1 MKKNGS
7 HDPFFFASIFTIALG
22 IKKAGLRPAFLKS
35 NKNYLEA
42 AADAAAGAASA
53 AGADAG
59 AAAGI
64 EAAASAG
71 ADAGAAA
78 GADAGVAST
87 EADAEA
93 GASAGLLHATK
104 ATANKET
111 SKSDFFMFLLSI
123 NRSKKTTY
131 LR

>member
-1 MKKNGS
+1 MG
-7 HDPFFFASIFTIALG
+7 
-22 IKKAGLRPAFLKS
+22 S
-35 NKNYLEA
+35 NKNYL
-42 AADAAAGAASA
+42 DAAEAAASA
-53 AGADAG
+53 AGADAV
-59 AAAGI
+59 
-64 EAAASAG
+64 EAAASTAG

-87 EADAEA
+87 EAEADA
-93 GASAGLLHATK
+93 GVSAGLLHATK

-123 NRSKKTTY
+123 NRSKKTTN

>member
-1 MKKNGS
+1 M
-7 HDPFFFASIFTIALG
+7 G

-35 NKNYLEA
+35 NKNYLDA
-42 AADAAAGAASA
+42 AAEAAAGAASA

-59 AAAGI
+59 AAGI

-71 ADAGAAA
+71 ADAGVAA
-78 GADAGVAST
+78 GIEAGVAST

>member
-1 MKKNGS
+1 MKCAFFLAKNETEG
-7 HDPFFFASIFTIALG
+7 T
-22 IKKAGLRPAFLKS
+22 KKAGQRPAFLGS
-35 NKNYLEA
+35 NENYLDAAEA
-42 AADAAAGAASA
+42 AASAAGAAAGADAPDAAASA

-59 AAAGI
+59 VAA
-64 EAAASAG
+64 
-71 ADAGAAA
+71 ADAGA
-78 GADAGVAST
+78 AST

-93 GASAGLLHATK
+93 DADVSAGLLHATK

-123 NRSKKTTY
+123 NRSKKTTN

>member
-1 MKKNGS
+1 MS
-7 HDPFFFASIFTIALG
+7 IALGIG

-35 NKNYLEA
+35 NKNYLDA
-42 AADAAAGAASA
+42 AGAAAAGAAS

-93 GASAGLLHATK
+93 GVSAGLLHATK